1 MEDLRRACRRA
12 RIPLGFF
19 ILGGWFAIPVLVV
32 ARLVGLGPVYAAHVL
47 GSASFTVAVMAEV
60 TALLIYTAALQAAD
74 RLLWHY
80 QAGRFLD
87 PDAFHQVLRVGG
99 LMISFAIL
107 SGLSFRFSGPVVE
120 GQLGVNTVVLLAGCF
135 VALLGRVLEQVSRA
149 QPNSSLAASASS
161 KSA

>member
-1 MEDLRRACRRA
+1 MRSCRRA

-19 ILGGWFAIPVLVV
+19 ILGGWFAIPVLVG
-32 ARLVGLGPVYAAHVL
+32 ARLIGVGPTYAQHVV
-47 GSASFTVAVMAEV
+47 GSASFVVAVMAEV

-87 PDAFHQVLRVGG
+87 ADAFHQILRVGG

-120 GQLGVNTVVLLAGCF
+120 GQLGVNTVVLLAGAF
-135 VALLGRVLEQVSRA
+135 VALLGRVLEQVVRD
-149 QPNSSLAASASS
+149 QPSSSLAASASS
-161 KSA
+161 NRA